1 MMSDPN
7 TSERTIKTLAGWIPI
22 RVQIS
27 ESVLCELPSDA
38 VAVVW
43 IRESRT
49 DAASVRTSTRRI
61 QRPANWKLSPAPLE
75 RIKAVN
81 VPDWMRRGLQQGCV
95 KLARS
100 TWRYMYQY

>member
-27 ESVLCELPSDA
+27 ESVLCDLPSDTDA
-38 VAVVW
+38 VGWV
-43 IRESRT
+43 RESRT

-61 QRPANWKLSPAPLE
+61 QRPANWCYCHPRPLE
-75 RIKAVN
+75 LIKAVN
-81 VPDWMRRGLQQGCV
+81 VPDWIHRGLQQG
-95 KLARS
+95 
-100 TWRYMYQY
+100 